1 MGQGAAKG
9 GAYRILRAGVMHL
22 RGCEAG
28 PAILG
33 TSYTDQRFDIPPG
46 AGEHYEEDEVVL
58 AWIRT
63 LESCA
68 EADGV
73 GGVGEFPPVGEGR
86 RRTGELRV

>member
-1 MGQGAAKG
+1 MKFTSAAVASIAETRTG
-9 GAYRILRAGVMHL
+9 INLIWNVH
-22 RGCEAG
+22 
-28 PAILG
+28 
-33 TSYTDQRFDIPPG
+33 IPPG

-58 AWIRT
+58 AWIWT

-68 EADGV
+68 EVDGV